1 MQRAIFKAR
10 SGFVRIEYSQTANA
24 INSKRLAKNYSLSR
38 MRITVRIKN
47 SDVDC
52 ISHILPRAQ
61 KYQIHRNH
69 GKIFFP
75 LEFKNVGWFSATYSL
90 EENFRVGGRP

>member
-1 MQRAIFKAR
+1 
-10 SGFVRIEYSQTANA
+10 
-24 INSKRLAKNYSLSR
+24 

-90 EENFRVGGRP
+90 EENFRVGGRPWSLKKPVTFCFSCAISLPSLEPEQKH